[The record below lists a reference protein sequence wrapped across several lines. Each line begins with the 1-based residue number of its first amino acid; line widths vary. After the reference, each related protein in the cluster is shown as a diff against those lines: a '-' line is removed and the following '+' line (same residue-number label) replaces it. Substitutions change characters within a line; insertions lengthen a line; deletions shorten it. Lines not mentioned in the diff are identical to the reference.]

1 MENTI
6 LKSDWK
12 KVMKTSSRSSFP
24 VLLFCGFCYLFLEL
38 FAPFISKVLKK
49 NGFILTENFD
59 TMFGYILIYLV
70 IFPIVI
76 LAFQL
81 VSKKENRVSI
91 KSGFCKPKKS
101 FLWIVKWLVIAFSI
115 STLVTA
121 LGGAF
126 LFFISALTG
135 VDVSGTNLFFAS
147 ATLVTVPSYI
157 ADTIVPLLFAPIF
170 EEILFRGVIYK
181 NDEKLGCIFAS
192 VTSSLIFG
200 FWHMTLSQIV
210 LGSVLGF
217 FSCYLYRKTE
227 SIFPS
232 MILHF
237 IVNLKSVIATLLL
250 KSMGV
255 TNISDYMS
263 TAPDLMKNN
272 MTQLML
278 MFVLLLFIG
287 LLNLIGFALLVI
299 TIVNK
304 KMEIKPNES
313 VRIPMMKNEV
323 EISEARYSEA
333 DMSEHSII
341 VEPEIK
347 EEKMSGFKKALLYY
361 SSPVTIVTYGV
372 LIFGLVMR
380 IL

>member
-1 MENTI
+1 MENTV

-38 FAPFISKVLKK
+38 FVPFISKVLKK

-70 IFPIVI
+70 IFPIII
-76 LAFQL
+76 LAFQF

-91 KSGFCKPKKS
+91 KSGFCMPKKS

-250 KSMGV
+250 KDMGV

-278 MFVLLLFIG
+278 MFYLSL
-287 LLNLIGFALLVI
+287 
-299 TIVNK
+299 
-304 KMEIKPNES
+304 
-313 VRIPMMKNEV
+313 
-323 EISEARYSEA
+323 
-333 DMSEHSII
+333 
-341 VEPEIK
+341 
-347 EEKMSGFKKALLYY
+347 SGC
-361 SSPVTIVTYGV
+361 
-372 LIFGLVMR
+372 
-380 IL
+380 

>member
-1 MENTI
+1 MENTV

-24 VLLFCGFCYLFLEL
+24 ILLFCGFSYLFLEL
-38 FAPFISKVLKK
+38 FAPFISKILKK

-59 TMFGYILIYLV
+59 TIFEYILIYLV
-70 IFPIVI
+70 IFPIII

-91 KSGFCKPKKS
+91 KSGFCMPKKP

-115 STLVTA
+115 STIVTA
-121 LGGAF
+121 LGGCVLF
-126 LFFISALTG
+126 LISALTG
-135 VDVSGTNLFFAS
+135 VDVSGTNSFFAS
-147 ATLVTVPSYI
+147 ATLVTVPTYI
-157 ADTIVPLLFAPIF
+157 ADTVPPLLFAPIF

-181 NDEKLGCIFAS
+181 NDEKLGCVFAS

-200 FWHMTLSQIV
+200 FWHMTLSQII
-210 LGSVLGF
+210 LASVIGF
-217 FSCYLYRKTE
+217 FSCYLYRKTK

-237 IVNLKSVIATLLL
+237 IVNLKSVFGTLLL
-250 KSMGV
+250 KKMGV
-255 TNISDYMS
+255 TNIADYMATS
-263 TAPDLMKNN
+263 HDLVKNN
-272 MTQLML
+272 MTELML
-278 MFVLLLFIG
+278 MLLLLLFIG

-313 VRIPMMKNEV
+313 VRVPMMKNEV
-323 EISEARYSEA
+323 EISEAYLSEP
-333 DMSEHSII
+333 DMNERDII
-341 VEPEIK
+341 EEPEIK
-347 EEKMSGFKKALLYY
+347 EEKMSGFKKSLLYY
-361 SSPVTIVTYGV
+361 CSPVTVITYGV
-372 LIFGLVMR
+372 LVFGLVMR

>member
-24 VLLFCGFCYLFLEL
+24 ILLFCGLCYLFLEL

-70 IFPIVI
+70 IFPII
-76 LAFQL
+76 LLAFQL
-81 VSKKENRVSI
+81 ISRKGNRVSI
-91 KSGFCKPKKS
+91 KSGFCMPKKS

-147 ATLVTVPSYI
+147 ATLVTVPTYI
-157 ADTIVPLLFAPIF
+157 ADTIPPLLFAPIF

-181 NDEKLGCIFAS
+181 NDEKLGCVFAS

-200 FWHMTLSQIV
+200 FWHMTLSQIF

-217 FSCYLYRKTE
+217 FSCYLYRKTK

-263 TAPDLMKNN
+263 TAPDLLKNN

-278 MFVLLLFIG
+278 MFVLLIFIG
-287 LLNLIGFALLVI
+287 LLNFIGFALLVI

-313 VRIPMMKNEV
+313 EKVPMMKNEV
-323 EISEARYSEA
+323 EISEARNSELY
-333 DMSEHSII
+333 MSEHDII

-347 EEKMSGFKKALLYY
+347 EEKMSGFKKTLLYY
-361 SSPVTIVTYGV
+361 CSPVTVVTYGV